1 MNGEAKNLFKP
12 GLMIS
17 FRSAWKLSSCLV
29 RAKLYPIERTVHLN
43 ALEKGVE
50 LV

>member
-1 MNGEAKNLFKP
+1 MNEEAKNLFKP

-29 RAKLYPIERTVHLN
+29 RENFILLN
-43 ALEKGVE
+43 E
-50 LV
+50 L